1 MRENKQYEKVQG
13 QLTLLWYLKVGK
25 FLGTLD
31 QHKLIKQF
39 NLKPIFV
46 RRWIMGKLVVK
57 QTLLFQV
64 KQLAYAPPRSQKS
77 RKLRPLFSDQYS
89 SDMLKARSEWKLRF
103 FDQMNKRAK
112 YKFCKKLKRII

>member
-1 MRENKQYEKVQG
+1 MRENKQYEKAQA

-25 FLGTLD
+25 FLGTLN

-77 RKLRPLFSDQYS
+77 RKLRPLLRDQYS

-103 FDQMNKRAK
+103 FDEMNKRAK